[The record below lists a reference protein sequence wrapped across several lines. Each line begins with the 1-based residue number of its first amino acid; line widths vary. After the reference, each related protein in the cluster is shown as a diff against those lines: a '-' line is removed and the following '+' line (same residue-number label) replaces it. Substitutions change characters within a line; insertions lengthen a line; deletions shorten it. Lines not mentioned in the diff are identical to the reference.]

1 MLARPPGV
9 WGIAH
14 ERRGEHV
21 SAITQDE
28 TRFLEQPITRRSL
41 LKGAGA
47 AGLGATLGYGL
58 LAERALGQ
66 TAPLDPRDLNFEVLA
81 QYRPFRIVS
90 EVEQQLDETF
100 DTAGLQGYSLL
111 RPAPEGRRGRAQ
123 VAGGSLTVTD
133 EQAYSSLFVTQS
145 APVAPYAAVEV
156 DVRSLSGAP
165 GDQDTVSAGL
175 VRDADN
181 WVLASFNGATG
192 TVAVEVSVDGR
203 VSTLNEATVTGVA
216 APMRFAFVLNENLV
230 TALVDTGTAEDE
242 PYEGWRPLLRSNVAA
257 ELDLRDPEVLPR
269 HRFAFGVRATSG
281 TITLDGV
288 RAGYWGEAG
297 VRDPHVVTFADGT
310 PYIVDDKLYL
320 TLTNAG
326 LGFFQAAHWGV
337 YTLDLT
343 DLDSPDALQ
352 EVGKVFFQRGGRLVG
367 DHAGHIVYD
376 GRIDAFRVLAS
387 TWGTFSGNGVRIT
400 SSTFSGPLSG
410 VRVIREPELLRV
422 PTRFSRWD
430 PHLTRISGR
439 WYVAYV
445 ESPTQ
450 TPFRFY
456 PALARGTT
464 LQNLTSVGR
473 DTSRTETEGMVIQ
486 RFGGRWYVL
495 CSSSEREG
503 TSASGEYRIYDLR
516 MNFVGFLNAPHPTNI
531 PHPMVQ
537 PVPIVQDG
545 RTRYLL
551 VTFNGTQFFEDV
563 LGYGTHGDFFVMEAD
578 ETFAGFEF
586 RPREAPTR

>member
-1 MLARPPGV
+1 MSALTQEQTGVLERP
-9 WGIAH
+9 
-14 ERRGEHV
+14 
-21 SAITQDE
+21 
-28 TRFLEQPITRRSL
+28 FTRRDL

-58 LAERALGQ
+58 LADRALGQ
-66 TAPLDPRDLNFEVLA
+66 TAALDPRDLTFEVLA
-81 QYRPFRIVS
+81 QYRPFRVVS
-90 EVEQQLDETF
+90 QAGTELDETF
-100 DTAGLQGYSLL
+100 DEPGLQGYRLL
-111 RPAPEGRRGRAQ
+111 RPAPEGRRGRAT
-123 VAGGSLTVTD
+123 VSGGSLSVTD
-133 EQAYSSLFVTQS
+133 EEAFSSLFVTRS

-156 DVRSLSGAP
+156 EVASLSGAP
-165 GDQDTVSAGL
+165 GNQDTVSAGL
-175 VRDADN
+175 VRDEEN
-181 WVLASFNGATG
+181 WVLASFNAATS

-203 VSTLNEATVTGVA
+203 VSTLNEATVEDVA

-230 TALVDTGTAEDE
+230 TALVNTGAEGDDQFG
-242 PYEGWRPLLRSNVAA
+242 GWRPLLRSNVAA
-257 ELDLRDPEVLPR
+257 EIDLRDPEVLPR
-269 HRFAFGVRATSG
+269 HAFAFGVRATSG

-337 YTLDLT
+337 YTLDLN
-343 DLDSPDALQ
+343 DLESPDALQ
-352 EVGKVFFQRGGRLVG
+352 EVGKIFFQRRGRLVG
-367 DHAGHIVYD
+367 DHAGHLVYD
-376 GRIDAFRVLAS
+376 DRIDGFRVLAS
-387 TWGTFSGNGVRIT
+387 TWGTFTGNGVRIT
-400 SSTFSGPLSG
+400 SSTFRGSLSE
-410 VRVIREPELLRV
+410 VRVIREPELLQL
-422 PTRFSRWD
+422 PTRYSRWD
-430 PHLTRISGR
+430 PHLTRINGR
-439 WYVAYV
+439 WHVAFV

-464 LQNLTSVGR
+464 LENLRLVGR

-503 TSASGEYRIYDLR
+503 TSESGEYRIYDLR
-516 MNFVGFLNAPHPTNI
+516 MRFVGFLNAPHPTNI

-537 PVPIVQDG
+537 PVPIVEDG

-551 VTFNGTQFFEDV
+551 VTFNGTQFYEPV
-563 LGYGTHGDFFVMEAD
+563 LGYGTHGDFFVMQAD

-586 RPREAPTR
+586 RPRPAPTR